1 MSINFWI
8 TNIKFLAHN
17 SYPFLLKDDDVD
29 VKPAKK
35 SESPFTHKVNMKAR
49 FEQMAKARQEE
60 EQRRIE
66 EQKLLRM
73 QFEQKEIDA
82 ALQKVRINGFGVL
95 DTSVSN

>member
-1 MSINFWI
+1 MHSSG
-8 TNIKFLAHN
+8 KFH
-17 SYPFLLKDDDVD
+17 FKDDDVD

-49 FEQMAKARQEE
+49 FEQMAKAREEE

-82 ALQKVRINGFGVL
+82 ALQKVCTYIIRG
-95 DTSVSN
+95 SS